1 MYVFNK
7 SGTMMNKVQQ
17 KGLSIIELLIALAI
31 SSFIILGVTQL
42 FISNKR
48 NYSFQQAQAE
58 NQSNS
63 RFSTLILDEFLNK
76 AGYRRSVH
84 QLVEDAFPAT
94 TSNDYCAAFD
104 EGHVVTKLKNND
116 ETGFC
121 IRYQPV
127 FSGELDCQGD
137 ELVLSKNMPFAPVPP
152 SEAVQLAFKYNS
164 TTRALECAN
173 AQVSASYMPLV
184 EGVVDMNFVFAVGN
198 KDALDKRVTGLIMA
212 SDWKPGL
219 SGVIRGIN
227 YSLLLASTNTQRDG
241 ESIALENWNKQFA
254 TSNAVVRVKD
264 EQLIYQTIHSNKLIR
279 NLML

>member
-104 EGHVVTKLKNND
+104 EGHVVTKLKNKD

-127 FSGELDCQGD
+127 FSGELD
-137 ELVLSKNMPFAPVPP
+137 
-152 SEAVQLAFKYNS
+152 
-164 TTRALECAN
+164 
-173 AQVSASYMPLV
+173 
-184 EGVVDMNFVFAVGN
+184 
-198 KDALDKRVTGLIMA
+198 
-212 SDWKPGL
+212 
-219 SGVIRGIN
+219 
-227 YSLLLASTNTQRDG
+227 
-241 ESIALENWNKQFA
+241 
-254 TSNAVVRVKD
+254 
-264 EQLIYQTIHSNKLIR
+264 
-279 NLML
+279 